1 MRCERCRKRCW
12 GTVCADCYFPPAT
25 QDAMLA
31 LKRQDRPVS
40 TRVIAERFGCT
51 HSIVA
56 ASIACAM
63 RREGKIVPKVS
74 GR

>member
-1 MRCERCRKRCW
+1 
-12 GTVCADCYFPPAT
+12 
-25 QDAMLA
+25 MLA